1 MKNMI
6 CLLSVAAI
14 LAGAPALAKIDP
26 DFPSRSIRPMVS
38 TSEADRNSG
47 QVSYERRVAP
57 TQERTTQRNPLSCAK
72 PSAARDEADAAARR
86 ECQPENSVSPQ
97 SNIPQLRA
105 FRQPSTQRF
114 AP

>member
-1 MKNMI
+1 MKNII
-6 CLLSVAAI
+6 CLFSVAAI
-14 LAGAPALAKIDP
+14 LASAPAFAKIDP

-38 TSEADRNSG
+38 ASEADRNSG

-57 TQERTTQRNPLSCAK
+57 TQERTTQRNPRSCAK
-72 PSAARDEADAAARR
+72 PFVGRDEADTADRR
-86 ECQPENSVSPQ
+86 ECQPENSVSTQ
-97 SNIPQLRA
+97 SDIPQLRA